1 LLQKRNAEALA
12 TFRQEEELSPN
23 GTMADLGMGQAYM
36 ALGEYDQAI
45 GELTKSA
52 TPAAINYVFL
62 SEAYSGRGDKEKAL
76 AALQKALE
84 MGYRDFGTLDTN
96 AYFDKL
102 RGDARFGALVG
113 KYRK

>member
-1 LLQKRNAEALA
+1 M
-12 TFRQEEELSPN
+12 SPN